1 MRGQSWRR
9 KQGRYTLMLCGERRV
24 AWMLFIAGE
33 ITGLRVG
40 VVVEAVMATSAAE
53 YEASTWKTTVAQR
66 STWKTTASV
75 AQRSTWTSKAP
86 RAGVEGSR

>member
-9 KQGRYTLMLCGERRV
+9 KQGRYTLLLCGERRL
-24 AWMLFIAGE
+24 AWMLFIAVE

-53 YEASTWKTTVAQR
+53 YEASTWKTT
-66 STWKTTASV
+66 ASV

-86 RAGVEGSR
+86 RAGVEQGRAHLYSRVCN